1 MFIRNGALV
10 IISKVKKIKKIGK
23 SIHFQIVCISIL
35 IGLVPLM
42 IMKSVL
48 SSSYE
53 TEMMKKMEM
62 DLKYAGGILA
72 NQLGNNVTVEDGLT
86 EKNIAEIEQ
95 IGDLYNGRVI
105 VVNSSFKVVYDTY
118 LIDLN
123 KYSISSQV
131 FSSFQ
136 GKKETVIYYDESK
149 HFFELTIPIM
159 NDSEKNSIGVIVM
172 TVPTTSVLELGEGI
186 RERFVIL
193 DFVIIIIVATIAYQI
208 GIYFSRPLK
217 KVKKSIDKIKDGNL
231 NAQLE
236 QSSFTEL
243 QQITDSFNG
252 VLKQL
257 KLLDQSRQE
266 FVSNVSNE
274 LKTPITSIRV
284 LADSLLSQED
294 VPVEIYREFMTDI
307 SEEIDRETTIINDLL
322 SLVKLD
328 KTATEMNVVE
338 NSINDL
344 IEMILKR
351 LRPIARERNIEVIF
365 ESFRPVIADVDKTK
379 FSLALTNLIENA
391 IKYNKDNGW
400 VKVSLDA
407 DHKYFYL
414 IVSDSGVG
422 IPEDAQE
429 QVFERFYRVDKAR
442 SRETGGTG
450 LGLAITKSVII
461 LHHGAIRVSSQ
472 IGEGSTFTVRIPLKY
487 LP

>member
-10 IISKVKKIKKIGK
+10 IISKVKKIKKVIK
-23 SIHFQIVCISIL
+23 SIGFQIFCITLL
-35 IGLVPLM
+35 IGLIPLF
-42 IMKSVL
+42 IMKSII
-48 SSSYE
+48 SGSYE
-53 TEMMKKMEM
+53 TRMMEKMKM

-72 NQLGNNVTVEDGLT
+72 NQLGNNIYIEDGLT

-95 IGDLYNGRVI
+95 IGDLYNGRMI
-105 VVNSSFKVVYDTY
+105 VLNDSFKVIYDTY
-118 LIDLN
+118 MADLN
-123 KYSISSQV
+123 KYSISNEV
-131 FSSFQ
+131 FECFQ
-136 GKKETVIYYDESK
+136 GKKETAVYHNKSK
-149 HFFELTIPIM
+149 NFLELTIPIV
-159 NDSEKNSIGVIVM
+159 NNSENKTIGVIVM
-172 TVPTTSVLELGEGI
+172 TVPTSSITTLVKEI
-186 RERFVIL
+186 KERFIIL
-193 DFVIIIIVATIAYQI
+193 DFVTIIIVACIAYGVVVFI
-208 GIYFSRPLK
+208 TKPLK
-217 KVKKSIDKIKDGNL
+217 KVKESIDKIKDGNL
-231 NAQLE
+231 NAQIE
-236 QSSFTEL
+236 QGSFTEL
-243 QQITDSFNG
+243 VQITDSFNG

-257 KLLDQSRQE
+257 KILDQSRQE
-266 FVSNVSNE
+266 FVSNVSHE

-294 VPVEIYREFMTDI
+294 VPVELYREFMADI

-328 KTATEMNVVE
+328 KTATEMNVE
-338 NSINDL
+338 ASSINDL

-365 ESFRPVIADVDKTK
+365 ESFRPVVGEVDKTK

-407 DHKYFYL
+407 DHKYFYV

-422 IPEDAQE
+422 IPEDATD

-450 LGLAITKSVII
+450 LGLAITKSVIV
-461 LHHGAIRVSSQ
+461 LHHGAIRLSSRL
-472 IGEGSTFTVRIPLKY
+472 GEGSTFTVRIPLKY